1 MAKIITVCRSKEKG
15 ARKEAIAEGIIKKN
29 YGLLGDAHA
38 DSSTH
43 RQVSLLGIE
52 SIDKIRKSGFEV
64 GPGDFAENLT
74 TAGLYISS
82 LPVGTILS
90 IGRDVLLE
98 ITQIGKN
105 CHSGCA
111 IFRQIGKCI
120 MPKEG
125 VFVRVLR
132 GGRVKAEDEIKVSE
146 VCNEK

>member
-43 RQVSLLGIE
+43 RQVSLLAIE
-52 SIDKIRKSGFEV
+52 SIDKMRKSGFEV

-74 TAGLYISS
+74 TAGLDVSS
-82 LPVGTILS
+82 LPVGTVLS
-90 IGRDVLLE
+90 VGEDVLLE

-125 VFVRVLR
+125 VFARVLR
-132 GGRVKAEDEIKVSE
+132 DGTVKAEDEIKVSE
-146 VCNEK
+146 VYNEK